1 MTFHQPEPKTK
12 DEKQAVIDG
21 AMGHKRLKHKI
32 SRMVIEPQENGD
44 LAIQHTPVGEVK
56 AAPTETLP
64 PNEAHVRILRLLGT
78 GEAAN
83 DLKIPG
89 LGIPE

>member
-32 SRMVIEPQENGD
+32 KRMVITPDEHGNLTIE
-44 LAIQHTPVGEVK
+44 HTP
-56 AAPTETLP
+56 ANSANPAPAETLP

-78 GEAAN
+78 GEASN